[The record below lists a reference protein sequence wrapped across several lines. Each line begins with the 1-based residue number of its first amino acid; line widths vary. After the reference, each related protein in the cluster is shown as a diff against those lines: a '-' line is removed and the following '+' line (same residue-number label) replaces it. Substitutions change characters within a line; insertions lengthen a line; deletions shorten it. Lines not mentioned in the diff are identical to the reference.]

1 MREFEEIVTV
11 PSTMRSALATLGQH
25 TGRINGHSKIVDF

>member
-25 TGRINGHSKIVDF
+25 TGRMPR